1 MATTARE
8 TNREAVPTAT
18 GTSMTREENDSLTR
32 LAVMR
37 CRARLDH
44 TLNEFRGREMGHTD
58 AESLIED
65 IRHRL
70 HEDLMMIVPWPE
82 VPQSGK

>member
-1 MATTARE
+1 
-8 TNREAVPTAT
+8 
-18 GTSMTREENDSLTR
+18 MTRDENDSLTR

-44 TLNEFRGREMGHTD
+44 TLNEFRGRELGNTD
-58 AESLIED
+58 RESLIED
-65 IRHRL
+65 VRVRL
-70 HEDLMMIVPWPE
+70 HEDLMAIVPWPE